1 MSQGMRVDTSRFTL
15 KTLRVKREVMKI
27 APQLVMEAA
36 NELHKLA
43 NKNLSGPGYGTH
55 SGPLGGLVAGRGPM
69 TGKMPVPRITGTLA
83 GSLQIKPLSPF
94 CWTVFADQKRAP
106 YAVYV
111 YYGTK
116 YVQPRKFIPVDIQR
130 PKALAKWN
138 TVIKLIIRS
147 AGG

>member
-55 SGPLGGLVAGRGPM
+55 SGPRGGLVANRGPM
-69 TGKMPVPRITGTLA
+69 TGKMPVPRISGHLA
-83 GSLQIKPLSPF
+83 QSLYIRPLSLVSF
-94 CWTVFADQKRAP
+94 AVGADQKIAP

-111 YYGTK
+111 YYGNQ

-138 TVIKLIIRS
+138 NVIKLIIRS